1 MFSAVQCLYGYHGFF
16 FIGHYHKGKAFI
28 LSGNIIYDDGGRRYG
43 AERAEEFREVFF
55 FPFKGDAAHIDIHIR
70 ILDKA
75 TQKRTHAE
83 TIKKADLMSAFSYSK
98 SGY

>member
-1 MFSAVQCLYGYHGFF
+1 
-16 FIGHYHKGKAFI
+16 
-28 LSGNIIYDDGGRRYG
+28 
-43 AERAEEFREVFF
+43 VFF